1 LSEPISEILT
11 VEDLASWLK
20 FSKGQIYD
28 LTRSRAK
35 VRHSYPVPT
44 LRING
49 NLRFKRSDIEA
60 WLSRLAEEGRVQ

>member
-1 LSEPISEILT
+1 MSEPISEILT

-20 FSKGQIYD
+20 FSKGQVYD

-35 VRHSYPVPT
+35 ARHSYPVPT

-49 NLRFKRSDIEA
+49 NLRFLKSDIEK
-60 WLSRLAEEGRVQ
+60 WLRQLSDAGRVQ